1 MFGLSK
7 KDDAPKAGSRM
18 ADKAQKPKT
27 VMRHDPPEP
36 SGIAFAPWS
45 PRVSEY
51 EVAGQLNRSDS
62 TTRMLRSSL
71 KLSGKGEQDLPA
83 ILVPDP
89 DHRAPGR
96 GAHLHPTTECWE
108 LAVRRR
114 AFPRAL
120 RSGVPLADTLLAD
133 HLNASLAPSTS
144 PQHRPETGA
153 RSS

>member
-1 MFGLSK
+1 MATTS
-7 KDDAPKAGSRM
+7 DTPAPGPVRTCVGCRAKAAASELLRVVAGSDAEGR
-18 ADKAQKPKT
+18 
-27 VMRHDPPEP
+27 
-36 SGIAFAPWS
+36 
-45 PRVSEY
+45 
-51 EVAGQLNRSDS
+51 
-62 TTRMLRSSL
+62 
-71 KLSGKGEQDLPA
+71 PA
-83 ILVPDP
+83 LVPDP

-133 HLNASLAPSTS
+133 HLNTALAPSTP